1 MRGAT
6 ARRFGAT
13 ERGQSIV
20 EVALALPVLLVVLI
34 GTFDGVRALLAA
46 VVLQSAVLAGAQY
59 GALSPTNAADTAGI
73 EDATRDEV
81 ALPQASATNP
91 TVGTTTAT
99 DGQGELRITVT
110 ATFTQTVLLPYPG
123 LPDRF
128 TITRS
133 AALQVRR

>member
-1 MRGAT
+1 MQKFGT
-6 ARRFGAT
+6 A

-20 EVALALPVLLVVLI
+20 EVALALPMLLVMLI

-59 GALSPTNAADTAGI
+59 GALSPANAADTAGI
-73 EDATRDEV
+73 EEATRDEV
-81 ALPQASATNP
+81 VLPQASLTNP
-91 TVGTTTAT
+91 TVTAATAT

-133 AALQVRR
+133 ATLQVRR